1 MTGYFR
7 AVALDVDGTIAQHD
21 VLFPGILDAL
31 RRARASGLA
40 TLLVTGRTL
49 GDLRAT
55 FPGLESEVSLVVAEN
70 GAVLSGP
77 KGVRLLAAPVDPAL
91 GELLDDGRVEWS
103 AGAVLL
109 ACSAA
114 DELAVLGAV
123 RHLGLDYQL
132 VTNRG
137 ALMVLPAGVTK
148 ATGLLAGLAALG
160 LSRHNTVGV
169 GDAENDHS
177 LLDACEIGIAAAGAV
192 ESLLARADLVLD
204 GHDGCGVVG
213 LLDGALLAGG
223 ERCPPTRWQVELGTD
238 GAGLDVVLPASQVN
252 VLVAGGTGEGKS
264 YLAGL
269 LAEQLV
275 TLGYSV
281 VVLDAEGDH
290 GGLGGL
296 PGVRVIDAADGT
308 PIRDAVDV
316 LRWPGESVV
325 VDMSS
330 LAPDAQQAR
339 VERLA
344 AEIESERAARGVPQW
359 VVVEEAH
366 RALGRRHA
374 TTLFDTSARGCV
386 LVTWRPDELA
396 EGTVD
401 DVDIVVA
408 FGSGL
413 PEPGLVD
420 VVARVASMDA
430 PVVAAALADAG
441 HRALLARRST
451 PGVLVAL
458 DPGPRR
464 TAHLRHEHKYEA
476 GGVAPERRF
485 YVRTE
490 PDVPVGVTAGSLAE
504 LAAVLADCDPGVL
517 RHHCPRGDF
526 SRWIDDV
533 FHDRMVVEEVSRVE
547 RTVRASS
554 PSTEVESARS
564 LLVAALARARAE
576 R

>member
-1 MTGYFR
+1 MTGFARRELSGPWGTLVCELRSVNHRFLESSFR
-7 AVALDVDGTIAQHD
+7 LPEELRSAESDLRQNAVQ
-21 VLFPGILDAL
+21 AL
-31 RRARASGLA
+31 RRGKLDCTITYRPAQDAALS
-40 TLLVTGRTL
+40 
-49 GDLRAT
+49 
-55 FPGLESEVSLVVAEN
+55 LE
-70 GAVLSGP
+70 
-77 KGVRLLAAPVDPAL
+77 VDPSAL
-91 GELLDDGRVEWS
+91 ERLIGQLDKLERTIPVGTVDLL
-103 AGAVLL
+103 
-109 ACSAA
+109 
-114 DELAVLGAV
+114 
-123 RHLGLDYQL
+123 
-132 VTNRG
+132 
-137 ALMVLPAGVTK
+137 
-148 ATGLLAGLAALG
+148 
-160 LSRHNTVGV
+160 
-169 GDAENDHS
+169 
-177 LLDACEIGIAAAGAV
+177 
-192 ESLLARADLVLD
+192 
-204 GHDGCGVVG
+204 
-213 LLDGALLAGG
+213 
-223 ERCPPTRWQVELGTD
+223 
-238 GAGLDVVLPASQVN
+238 
-252 VLVAGGTGEGKS
+252 
-264 YLAGL
+264 
-269 LAEQLV
+269 
-275 TLGYSV
+275 
-281 VVLDAEGDH
+281 
-290 GGLGGL
+290 
-296 PGVRVIDAADGT
+296 
-308 PIRDAVDV
+308 DV

-464 TAHLRHEHKYEA
+464 TAHLRHERKYEA